1 GDDAVKASTYGI
13 ANLQRIVP
21 NLIRWTAEDGKDFKD
36 LEELYGQ
43 VLNQYNRYM
52 GHVTNNIGGVY
63 EYFKTYEQN
72 GTIYE
77 HVPRERQEAAMAFLQ
92 EQLFATPEW
101 LIDQN
106 ILHRVE
112 HAGIVER
119 IRTYQVRTL
128 NNLLDMGRMA
138 RMIENEALN
147 GEAAYGMLEM
157 MGDLRA
163 GLFSEL
169 STAQAIDPYRR
180 NLQRAYLERMEFLMT
195 NEQTPIPPQFRSR
208 VTRTNV
214 DVSQSDIR
222 PVVRAEL
229 KALDR
234 QIARSLSRVRDGMS
248 RIHLED
254 MRARIE
260 AILDQD

>member
-1 GDDAVKASTYGI
+1 
-13 ANLQRIVP
+13 
-21 NLIRWTAEDGKDFKD
+21 
-36 LEELYGQ
+36 
-43 VLNQYNRYM
+43 
-52 GHVTNNIGGVY
+52 
-63 EYFKTYEQN
+63 
-72 GTIYE
+72 
-77 HVPRERQEAAMAFLQ
+77 
-92 EQLFATPEW
+92 
-101 LIDQN
+101 
-106 ILHRVE
+106 
-112 HAGIVER
+112 
-119 IRTYQVRTL
+119 QVRTL

-157 MGDLRA
+157 MQDLRA
-163 GLFSEL
+163 GLFLEL
-169 STAQAIDPYRR
+169 STASAIDPYRR
-180 NLQRAYLERMEFLMT
+180 NLQRAYLERLEFLMS

-234 QIARSLSRVRDGMS
+234 QIARVQARVRDQMT
-248 RIHLED
+248 RIHLDD

-260 AILDQD
+260 TILDED

>member
-1 GDDAVKASTYGI
+1 
-13 ANLQRIVP
+13 
-21 NLIRWTAEDGKDFKD
+21 
-36 LEELYGQ
+36 
-43 VLNQYNRYM
+43 
-52 GHVTNNIGGVY
+52 
-63 EYFKTYEQN
+63 
-72 GTIYE
+72 
-77 HVPRERQEAAMAFLQ
+77 
-92 EQLFATPEW
+92 
-101 LIDQN
+101 
-106 ILHRVE
+106 